1 MTAAEREGGATAA
14 ERAGRWARRARRRAG
29 PVEDPGT
36 TPDTTRGGTGCG
48 PARRSGYAQRV
59 DPKTRNR
66 IMSGLLA
73 VLLIVVVV
81 AAAMQ

>member
-1 MTAAEREGGATAA
+1 
-14 ERAGRWARRARRRAG
+14 
-29 PVEDPGT
+29 
-36 TPDTTRGGTGCG
+36 
-48 PARRSGYAQRV
+48 V

-81 AAAMQ
+81 ASALH